1 MFSMKLIIST
11 SSLDHSMQV
20 RLTGRFKEEEG
31 EKKKKQ
37 NPTWILTER
46 HFENISMD
54 IKHWDVQNILGN

>member
-31 EKKKKQ
+31 KKKKKAKS
-37 NPTWILTER
+37 
-46 HFENISMD
+46 HMD
-54 IKHWDVQNILGN
+54 FN